1 MSFRDLRRYESQ
13 KAAYDSYKAWQALTP
28 DLKQAAFA
36 AITDEAKRS
45 KPERVTGYLS
55 PFNQVGTALK
65 YIRMPVL
72 KKTQEGQG
80 SAVGNALAT
89 ALDAFYIDDTETAPV
104 GGAIDY
110 KRFKAAKL
118 SFTLRSTFTK
128 KNSRITK
135 RAYLKPDVDTYSAPF
150 GQSVGDQDYAAALVI
165 LVPLANTWM
174 EAATAPAKRSYKFTP
189 EGA

>member
-1 MSFRDLRRYESQ
+1 MGFRDLRRYESQ
-13 KAAYDSYKAWQALTP
+13 KAAYDAYKAWQALTP

-36 AITDEAKRS
+36 AITDE
-45 KPERVTGYLS
+45 
-55 PFNQVGTALK
+55 
-65 YIRMPVL
+65 
-72 KKTQEGQG
+72 
-80 SAVGNALAT
+80 
-89 ALDAFYIDDTETAPV
+89 
-104 GGAIDY
+104 
-110 KRFKAAKL
+110 
-118 SFTLRSTFTK
+118 
-128 KNSRITK
+128 TK